1 MLAAIQVCK
10 EPQNVTYLA
19 RTGGHMGNAGYMVL
33 GERTSCLVG
42 SHFPKVNSIRIGDSV
57 MDGLIKLFADT
68 LNVSPESLNEDS
80 SPDTVTKWDSMAA
93 ANLVAAIEEAF
104 AVKLSTRDIMGM
116 RSIAKA
122 REVLRKKGVLA

>member
-1 MLAAIQVCK
+1 
-10 EPQNVTYLA
+10 
-19 RTGGHMGNAGYMVL
+19 
-33 GERTSCLVG
+33 
-42 SHFPKVNSIRIGDSV
+42 